1 MKSNSSTTVS
11 GTDRIVGQF
20 ADMMI
25 ETITSLQNGW
35 RKTWISTTANGRPVN
50 FGGREYNRFN
60 EFFLYLLCEAKSYQY
75 PVFVTIN
82 KANELG
88 ASVKKGEKSA
98 PVLFWKLYIKD
109 ANGRNITEDDY
120 RQMSRSDQRA
130 CDVHPVLKYY
140 NVFNVDQTNLA
151 EVQPEKLKKLVES
164 KFAVPELRSTDGMYE
179 NPELDAVIEA
189 QTWVCPVACKEQDR
203 AFYSPAT
210 DSITLPLKQQFNLGG
225 SDDEVFLA
233 GQEFYSTMLHE
244 MAHSTGSKN
253 RLNRLGGSSFGSEDY
268 AKEELVA
275 ELTAALIGH
284 SLGFNTRVREN
295 NAAYLSSWLKSLKE
309 EPKFLVS
316 VLSDVSKAA
325 QMIEGSL
332 FHKEVA

>member
-1 MKSNSSTTVS
+1 MKKSNSTTVS

-25 ETITSLQNGW
+25 ETITNLQNGW
-35 RKTWISTTANGRPVN
+35 RKTWINTTANGRPVSFN
-50 FGGREYNRFN
+50 GREYNRFN
-60 EFFLYLLCEAKSYQY
+60 EFFLYLLCEMKGYQY

-98 PVLFWKLYIKD
+98 PVLFWKLSIKD
-109 ANGRNITEDDY
+109 AHGNSIAEDDY
-120 RQMSRSDQRA
+120 RNMSKTERNA
-130 CDVHPVLKYY
+130 CEVHPILKYY
-140 NVFNVDQTNLA
+140 NVFNVEQTNLA
-151 EVQPEKLKKLVES
+151 EVQPDKLQKLVND
-164 KFAVPELRSTDGMYE
+164 KFSVPELRTTDGMYD
-179 NPELDAVIEA
+179 NAELDAVLES
-189 QTWVCPVACKEQDR
+189 QTWLCPVTCKEQDR
-203 AFYSPAT
+203 AYYSPST
-210 DSITLPLKQQFNLGG
+210 DSITLPTKEQFNLGG
-225 SDDEVFLA
+225 SEEDVFLA

-244 MAHSTGSKN
+244 MAHSTGSKE
-253 RLNRLGGSSFGSEDY
+253 RLNRSANGPFGSEGY

-309 EPKFLVS
+309 EPRFLVS
-316 VLSDVSKAA
+316 VLSDVNKAA
-325 QMIEGSL
+325 QMIENTL
-332 FHKEVA
+332 FHEEAA